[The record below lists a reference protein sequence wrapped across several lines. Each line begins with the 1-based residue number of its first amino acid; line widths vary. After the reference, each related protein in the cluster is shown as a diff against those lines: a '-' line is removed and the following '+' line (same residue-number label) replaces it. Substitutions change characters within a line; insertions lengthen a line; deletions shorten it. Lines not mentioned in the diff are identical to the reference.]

1 MSRSYIYDAFISYR
15 HTTLDKAVAERL
27 QRLLEGYVPPKSMDN
42 SRKFEKWRI
51 FRDETELPTSSD
63 LGGDI
68 KTALENSKYLIVV
81 CSNTTRH
88 SRWCMEEINYF
99 KSLHGG
105 STKNIITLIAEGEPS
120 EVFPPELCCEE
131 VTQSGQGGEAV
142 YSKRIVEPLAASVA
156 APTQKE
162 SLKKLKTEFLR
173 IAAPMLGCGF
183 DTLYN
188 RSQRRH
194 NRRILTTAAAI
205 VAAMTVLTT
214 YSSAMLIKINN
225 QNLQLEEKTAQLN
238 ESNSTLSQKNDELDR
253 TNTELD
259 DTNKTLENT
268 NADLE
273 KKTKEAQDNLSEANR
288 QRNAAN
294 KNLTEANTQRKK
306 AEDNLTEAN
315 RQKKIAENNL
325 AEANRQQKA
334 AQENS
339 EKANRQQKIAEDNAN
354 EAERQREIALAN
366 AKEANEQRAAAQ
378 ENEKEANRQ
387 RETAEQ
393 NMRVAVENENRANAA
408 NKSLRIKNSEILTEQ
423 ANLYLKNAETKK
435 AIETALAAMPEDE
448 NDDMPINPSTER
460 VLAAATGAYS
470 TEPTVINSMFT
481 ASAYVNFVEFSDD
494 GSRIVASDT
503 VGNIYLIDY
512 DKQELIRTFSAT
524 EVFGKK
530 SNIGLDIILNGSAAY
545 AGNGKKFIAFDLSDG
560 TITAQKDVGWSYNY
574 DKFSVGDAADIVFV
588 SSYWDFICFNKSGGV
603 IATGDDFNI
612 KVNTDKSECIVS
624 DDGNVYVISPDDG
637 KIFKINPYA
646 KTAAEYPID
655 IKADD
660 KILSVYES
668 GDCIYINASDGEEK
682 LVSDNGYDY
691 KIICEDKK
699 SMSEKWRTDYHCD
712 NSQTFG
718 LNEMFTMTHKMNEKE
733 YKLGETQNMLKKS
746 GVIVI
751 TRNEI
756 LAFDIQS
763 GEKYVQ
769 TQFDEPALYAWHK
782 PNTSWFSVATENKIG
797 LQCVIISPE
806 TYVTVGLFTN
816 QNAMEYIA
824 FCDDYKI
831 AYAGKNSPNISVYH
845 KADSGNYKILND
857 IEHKYSSQ
865 FCALDSGMFGLYYT
879 EYSKDDSKT
888 KQDYFVIYDTEKE
901 KTAAKLGCDI
911 SVRLVET
918 DGDRFILCGTD
929 KQYNSFVEIIG
940 KDGTVTNKINMSDGY
955 KECFGDVW
963 VSSSDVK
970 VGIRDNKVRLYN
982 KIGIIEKDLNEYEWK
997 IVYKPTETVGDFSVG
1012 ESSAAYVIKGDDSAA
1027 IGYIENDSYDMN
1039 YVKSGGETARFE
1051 NSEIQKIC
1059 TSRDGETAAFVSAN
1073 GFVGIYKSGGDD
1085 YNKIVFNKNEISP
1098 TDMTFVPNG
1107 DAVIV
1112 LCANGDIIRFD
1123 LNSMQIG
1130 GKYSSSETV
1139 QSYSRIE
1146 FIDDKTFAVK
1156 SYGDGYSNKTQLID
1170 SDYMQV
1176 KAETENLKVF
1186 IKNDKKMIAEAYL
1199 DGERRYVMFDYL
1211 SGFDLID
1218 FAKRTKEK
1226 F

>member
-27 QRLLEGYVPPKSMDN
+27 QKLLEGYVPPKSMDN

-131 VTQSGQGGEAV
+131 VTQSGQGGKVV

-334 AQENS
+334 AQENA

-354 EAERQREIALAN
+354 EAERQRETALAN

-393 NMRVAVENENRANAA
+393 NMRVAVENENKANAA

-448 NDDMPINPSTER
+448 NDDMPINPSAER

-481 ASAYVNFVEFSDD
+481 ASA
-494 GSRIVASDT
+494 
-503 VGNIYLIDY
+503 
-512 DKQELIRTFSAT
+512 
-524 EVFGKK
+524 
-530 SNIGLDIILNGSAAY
+530 
-545 AGNGKKFIAFDLSDG
+545 
-560 TITAQKDVGWSYNY
+560 
-574 DKFSVGDAADIVFV
+574 
-588 SSYWDFICFNKSGGV
+588 
-603 IATGDDFNI
+603 
-612 KVNTDKSECIVS
+612 
-624 DDGNVYVISPDDG
+624 
-637 KIFKINPYA
+637 
-646 KTAAEYPID
+646 
-655 IKADD
+655 
-660 KILSVYES
+660 
-668 GDCIYINASDGEEK
+668 
-682 LVSDNGYDY
+682 
-691 KIICEDKK
+691 
-699 SMSEKWRTDYHCD
+699 
-712 NSQTFG
+712 
-718 LNEMFTMTHKMNEKE
+718 
-733 YKLGETQNMLKKS
+733 
-746 GVIVI
+746 
-751 TRNEI
+751 
-756 LAFDIQS
+756 
-763 GEKYVQ
+763 
-769 TQFDEPALYAWHK
+769 
-782 PNTSWFSVATENKIG
+782 
-797 LQCVIISPE
+797 
-806 TYVTVGLFTN
+806 
-816 QNAMEYIA
+816 
-824 FCDDYKI
+824 
-831 AYAGKNSPNISVYH
+831 
-845 KADSGNYKILND
+845 
-857 IEHKYSSQ
+857 
-865 FCALDSGMFGLYYT
+865 
-879 EYSKDDSKT
+879 
-888 KQDYFVIYDTEKE
+888 
-901 KTAAKLGCDI
+901 
-911 SVRLVET
+911 
-918 DGDRFILCGTD
+918 
-929 KQYNSFVEIIG
+929 
-940 KDGTVTNKINMSDGY
+940 
-955 KECFGDVW
+955 
-963 VSSSDVK
+963 
-970 VGIRDNKVRLYN
+970 
-982 KIGIIEKDLNEYEWK
+982 
-997 IVYKPTETVGDFSVG
+997 
-1012 ESSAAYVIKGDDSAA
+1012 
-1027 IGYIENDSYDMN
+1027 
-1039 YVKSGGETARFE
+1039 
-1051 NSEIQKIC
+1051 
-1059 TSRDGETAAFVSAN
+1059 
-1073 GFVGIYKSGGDD
+1073 
-1085 YNKIVFNKNEISP
+1085 
-1098 TDMTFVPNG
+1098 
-1107 DAVIV
+1107 
-1112 LCANGDIIRFD
+1112 
-1123 LNSMQIG
+1123 
-1130 GKYSSSETV
+1130 
-1139 QSYSRIE
+1139 
-1146 FIDDKTFAVK
+1146 
-1156 SYGDGYSNKTQLID
+1156 
-1170 SDYMQV
+1170 
-1176 KAETENLKVF
+1176 
-1186 IKNDKKMIAEAYL
+1186 
-1199 DGERRYVMFDYL
+1199 
-1211 SGFDLID
+1211 
-1218 FAKRTKEK
+1218 
-1226 F
+1226 